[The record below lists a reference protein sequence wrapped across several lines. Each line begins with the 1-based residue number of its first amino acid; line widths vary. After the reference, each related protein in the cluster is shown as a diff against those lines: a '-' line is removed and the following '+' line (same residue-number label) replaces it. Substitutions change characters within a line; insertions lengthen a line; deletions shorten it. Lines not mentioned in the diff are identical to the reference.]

1 LILTL
6 FLLKLILRKSISRY
20 EAIFAA
26 FFFAYL
32 SYSILRFNFSYT
44 TYFVNDTLF
53 LLIGFFFL
61 FSIYDFRKIE
71 LEKILLAISMG
82 YFLIKIVVFLSGIGL
97 QVQAYSAN
105 IDQYS
110 AIFDPIENFL
120 IIFNLQSLFFPK
132 SKEVRFISLFNLCLF
147 GFSAYLLTYVHGS
160 TIVLIIIALMY
171 TLLRNVKVLIVIII
185 SIIIFLSVV
194 TTIDINSLL
203 GMQDESVFLYKVE
216 KVVGLFNFVYD
227 SNISIYDLPRS
238 TQVRLIETANLL
250 GQNPLLLIFGNG
262 FGGYVTETLYTY
274 GSYLNSDD
282 YSLDQIET
290 GKFHILHAYN
300 QIVLKHGLLSF
311 IVAIWIFLAFKR
323 REDRNFRDAALIFLL
338 ISYSFT
344 IKPFLVLALL
354 VYSFKINE
362 QESVDM
368 VLKSGEGR

>member
-1 LILTL
+1 
-6 FLLKLILRKSISRY
+6 
-20 EAIFAA
+20 
-26 FFFAYL
+26 
-32 SYSILRFNFSYT
+32 
-44 TYFVNDTLF
+44 
-53 LLIGFFFL
+53 
-61 FSIYDFRKIE
+61 
-71 LEKILLAISMG
+71 LLAISMG